1 MPHMSDDYSSA
12 NTPTNSTGRGG
23 ALGMLASKLEQ
34 GLNKKKKQR
43 GIEKMDSNRGFSS
56 QAMGETQRDL
66 KREMK

>member
-1 MPHMSDDYSSA
+1 MPQMSDDYSSA

-34 GLNKKKKQR
+34 GLNKKKKQK
-43 GIEKMDSNRGFSS
+43 GIEQMKSDSGFSS
-56 QAMGETQRDL
+56 QAMGQSQDL